1 MLHILSIVL
10 PVFGLIALGYG
21 ARRAKLVLD
30 RTGDGLSDYVFTI
43 AVPALIF
50 KTLTSADLPASQPWG
65 YWLAYF
71 SAVIVVWSL
80 AMLIGHRVFKL
91 ARMDNI
97 ITGFSAAQ
105 ANTVMVGIPLIL
117 EAYGKPGAVPLF
129 LLIAIHLPIMMTAA
143 TIMAEKGQAHWKRMI
158 RQLLLHPILLAIFIS
173 TAFRLSGMA
182 VPGAIKTI
190 IDMLGASAIPCAL
203 FAMGIALYRYGIGE
217 DFKIAA
223 SITALKLILHPLLV
237 YIFAF
242 HIFAMPPVWAGVAVL
257 FAASPVGVNAYLFAE
272 RYRAGMRIASS
283 AIALSTALSVITT
296 GFWLAFLGVGFH

>member
-50 KTLTSADLPASQPWG
+50 KTLTGADLPESQPWG

-71 SAVIVVWSL
+71 LAAGIVWAV
-80 AMLIGHRVFKL
+80 AMAIGKRVFNL
-91 ARMDNI
+91 TRMDNI
-97 ITGFSAAQ
+97 VTGFSSAQ

-129 LLIAIHLPIMMTAA
+129 LLIAIHLPIMMTVA
-143 TIMAEKGQAHWKRMI
+143 TIMAEKGEAHWRRMA
-158 RQLLLHPILLAIFIS
+158 RQLLLHPILLAIFVS
-173 TAFRLSGMA
+173 TAFRLSGLP
-182 VPGAIKTI
+182 VPSTLKTI
-190 IDMLGASAIPCAL
+190 LDMLGASAIPCAL

-223 SITALKLILHPLLV
+223 TITGLKLIVHPLLV
-237 YIFAF
+237 YVFAF
-242 HIFAMPPVWAGVAVL
+242 HVFSMPPVWAGVAVL
-257 FAASPVGVNAYLFAE
+257 FASSPAGVNAYLFAE
-272 RYRAGMRIASS
+272 RYRAGARIASS
-283 AIALSTALSVITT
+283 AIALSTALSVITST
-296 GFWLAFLGVGFH
+296 FWLAWLGIH

>member
-30 RTGDGLSDYVFTI
+30 RTGDGLSDFVFTI

-50 KTLTSADLPASQPWG
+50 KTLTGAELPESQPWG
-65 YWLAYF
+65 YWFAYF
-71 SAVIVVWSL
+71 TAVAIVWWV
-80 AMLIGHRVFKL
+80 AMIIGRRVFGL
-91 ARMDNI
+91 SHMENVV
-97 ITGFSAAQ
+97 TGFLSAQ

-117 EAYGKPGAVPLF
+117 EAYGKPGVVPLF

-158 RQLLLHPILLAIFIS
+158 RQLLLHPILLAIVFS
-173 TAFRLSGMA
+173 TAFRLSGLP
-182 VPGAIKTI
+182 VPATIKSI
-190 IDMLGASAIPCAL
+190 VDMLGAAAIPCAL

-223 SITALKLILHPLLV
+223 TITGLKLILHPLLV

-242 HIFAMPPVWAGVAVL
+242 HVFSMPPVWAGVAVL
-257 FAASPVGVNAYLFAE
+257 FASAPAGVNAYLFAE
-272 RYRAGMRIASS
+272 RYRSGARIASS
-283 AIALSTALSVITT
+283 AIALSTGLSVVTST
-296 GFWLAFLGVGFH
+296 FWLAFLGIH